1 MVKPSRLEDILPLS
15 PMQEGLLFQTEY
27 DRSGPD
33 VYAVQHTIEVEGPL
47 DASVLRGCAGALI
60 DRHAVLRAGFRRA
73 RSGRSLQVVARSV
86 PLPWTESDLGGLPAA
101 RAAAEGERLAAAD
114 FAERFD
120 LSKPPLIRFRLL
132 RLGPLRHRLVV
143 TSHHLVLD
151 GWSTP
156 VLLRELFTLYA
167 DGGDPRSLPPVTPY
181 KAYLDWLGRQDR
193 RAAGRAWRTALAGV
207 DTATRVAA
215 ADPRSPQLPDRLVQ
229 PADVRLTAALEETA
243 RRLGVTLN
251 TVLQAAWG
259 IVLARATGRQDVVF
273 GAIASGRPPELPGV
287 ESMVGLFIAML
298 PVRVRW
304 APAESLRDLLTR
316 LQAEQSA
323 LADHHHLG
331 LTGIQEEAPVADLFD
346 TAVVFENYPFA
357 DRAVEAGDVR
367 FRLTLG
373 ASRDATHYPL
383 TLLAAPGERLYLRLD
398 HRADAVD
405 RGAAQ
410 TLMDRLHQVL
420 RTLADDPD
428 RPVRTVD
435 GLLGRERRLVLDR
448 WNAPDDAPEAAGN
461 GGPDDAWQAAGNGGP
476 DHAWE
481 AAANRARDDAPEAAG
496 KVGPDHAWEAAGNR
510 APDDA
515 PEAAGKRVPDDVPQA
530 AAHEAEAHV
539 PELFERQ
546 AAAHP
551 DTVAVIGDGR
561 QLTYAE
567 LNASANRL
575 ARELVAHGAG
585 PETVVALVLPR
596 SPELVAAVLAV
607 LKAGAAYLP
616 VDPEQPTARVEF
628 LLRDARP
635 HLVLT
640 HARLAEHLP
649 AGPPPLVLDDPDTR
663 ARVAA
668 REPGDLSAADRTAPL
683 TADCPVYVMYT
694 SGSTGTPKAV
704 VMPGAPLVNL
714 MRWHHRRIGAEAG
727 ARVAQ
732 FTAIGFDVSAQEILS
747 ALLAGK
753 TLVMPDDETRRDA
766 ARLAAWLGTM
776 EITELYAPNL
786 VLDAVAQ
793 AALEQGLD
801 LPSLRHVAQ
810 AGEALTPSAALRAFF
825 ARVPGRRL
833 HNHYGPTET
842 HVVTGTT
849 LAPEPADWPTA
860 PPLGRPVTRTRCYV
874 LTADLRPAPPGVPG
888 ELYVGGAAP
897 ARGYLRRPGLT
908 ARRFVADPFGE
919 PGARVYRTGDLA
931 RWTED
936 GELEYLGRADHQ
948 VKIRGFR
955 VEPGEIEAV
964 LTRHPGVGA
973 VAVVPSTDGGHQ
985 RLVGYVVPAPGSAV
999 AVEEL
1004 RRLAQDQL
1012 PEYMVPSAFVP
1023 LDALPLTPNGK
1034 LDRAALPAP
1043 QRSAPARA
1051 GRTPQEQIVCD
1062 LFAQVLGLPRVGV
1075 TESFF
1080 DLGGHSLTATRL
1092 AARLRHTFGVELG
1105 LRDLFESSTPAAV
1118 AALLGTAGP
1127 ARPALTRRPRPG
1139 ALPLSYA
1146 QRRLWFLHKMEGPSP
1161 TYNIPMQLRLT
1172 GDLDHAALEE
1182 ALGDLVGRHESLR
1195 TVFPE
1200 VGGVPCQRILS
1211 PEEAAP
1217 RLDTKAV
1224 GEDELPDALR
1234 HGARCAIDLMTQP
1247 PLRAHLFRTGP
1258 RAHVLQL
1265 VIHHI
1270 AGDGWSLAPVASD
1283 LARAYAARTA
1293 GAGPDWDELPVQ
1305 YADYT
1310 LWQNEILGEQQD
1322 PGSLL
1327 AQQVRHWSDRL
1338 ADLPHELA
1346 MPTDR
1351 PRPDVASYRGD
1362 YLTVEWDA
1370 DLHRALDALAR
1381 RCGATLFMVLQ
1392 AGLAA
1397 LLSRLG
1403 TGHDIPIGSP
1413 IAGRADQALDDLAG
1427 FFVNT
1432 LVLRTDTSGEP
1443 TFEDLVRRVR
1453 STALDAY
1460 AHQDVPFEYLVE
1472 VLNPPRS
1479 LGRHPL
1485 FQIMFALQNAPEARF
1500 RLPGLEVEV
1509 SSGRTGTAKFD
1520 LFFSMAEHRDDT
1532 GAPSGIEGAVEYATD
1547 LYDPDTV
1554 RSLFRRWTRLLTQVA
1569 ADPSQRLGRIDVLDA
1584 AERRTLLHDRNA
1596 TRAEGERPPFT
1607 ELFAGQAERTPH
1619 SVAVVADDEE
1629 LTYGALHARSN
1640 RLAQVLARHGAG
1652 PGRLVA
1658 VALPRSAD
1666 LVTTLLAIAK
1676 TGAAYVP
1683 LDPAHPTARTALIL
1697 GEARPA
1703 LIVGTGASL
1712 ADLPGGGTTSLALDD
1727 PLLRAAVAEAPDEA
1741 PGARPGPLDAAYV
1754 IFTSGSTGRPKGVV
1768 VEHGALTN
1776 LLLGM
1781 GDLVPMGPEDALL
1794 AVTTIAFDIAALEI
1808 WLPLTGGARVVL
1820 AAEETVARPAALVEL
1835 IRRTGVTV
1843 VQATPSWWQMVAAH
1857 DLDAFGGLRVM
1868 VGGEALPVPLAARLR
1883 ETGREVLN
1891 VYGPTETTIWSTAA
1905 SLTDR
1910 TDTVIGR
1917 PIRNT
1922 RVYVLDESLRLVPPG
1937 TLGELY
1943 IAGDALAR
1951 GYLGRPSLT
1960 AGRFTADPY
1969 GPAGTRM
1976 YRTGDLVRWTAD
1988 GHLEF
1993 AGRTDHQVKLRG
2005 FRIELG
2011 EIESALAA
2019 HPEVAQAATVVRE
2032 DRPGDRRLVAYVVPD
2047 AGRASPDTGREL
2059 EHDRIDAWRDLYDTV
2074 YAAAGPVPLGED
2086 FASWNSSYD
2095 GRPLPLDEMREWRDR
2110 TVERVR
2116 ELRPRRVLE
2125 IGVGTGLLLSRLA
2138 ADCETY
2144 WGTDISPSVID
2155 TLRGHVAADRELAE
2169 RVRLLVRP
2177 AHDVEGLPEGHFD
2190 VVVLNSVI
2198 QYFPHAD
2205 YLERVIGG
2213 ALRLLAPGGAVFL
2226 GDVRDLRLQRTFVT
2240 GVQAARGRAH
2250 DNPDELRRAVEH
2262 GVLLEQELLVD
2273 PDLFTVLQGRL
2284 PELTGHSVQVRRG
2297 RAHNEMTRYRYDVVL
2312 RKQGSP
2318 VHRIT
2323 EAGQRPWPADGP
2335 AGLAALLGGERPA
2348 AVRVTGIPN
2357 GRIAHEAA
2365 LAQAVREGTPL
2376 PGTPAGGVEPEE
2388 LYDLAAAHGYRVWVT
2403 WSPSDPTALE
2413 AVFADAAA
2421 AAPVDPAAGPPAG
2434 LYRSAVSPSSRA
2446 PLSSFTN
2453 SPMTARDTGALIGR
2467 LREHLRGRLPDY
2479 MVPSAFVPLNALP
2492 LTPNRKLDRTALP
2505 APDLVVSGSSREART
2520 PQEHI
2525 VCDLFAQVLGL
2536 ARVGVHDGFFDLG
2549 GHSLLATQLVAR
2561 LRAMFGVELPLRV
2574 LFEASTPAGVAA
2586 RLDEGDAARPALERR
2601 PRPET
2606 LPLSYAQR
2614 RLWFIHQMEGL
2625 GGMYNIPLG
2634 LRLTGTLDRQALQAA
2649 LTDVVARHESLRT
2662 VFPDDGGVPRQVI
2675 LAPESAKLVLHDRAV
2690 TERELPAAL
2699 ERAARYPFDLAT
2711 QPPIRADL
2719 FRLTRDEHVLLLVV
2733 HHIAGDGWSLGP
2745 LAGDLARAY
2754 AARTAGA
2761 GPDWDELPVQYADY
2775 TLWQNRLLGD
2785 HDDADSL
2792 LARQLAYWKQQ
2803 LEGAPAALELP
2814 TDRPRPTVASY
2825 RGDYVTVQIPAAL
2838 HERLADLAR
2847 QSGATLFMVLQAGL
2861 SALLHRL
2868 GAGTDIVTGS
2878 PIAGRTDQT
2887 LDELIGFFVNTL
2899 VLRTDLSDDPTFED
2913 LLARVRETALAAYA
2927 HQDVPFEYLVEKLNP
2942 PRSLG
2947 RHPFFG
2953 VMFALQNASE
2963 RTFQLPGLNVEIA
2976 QGRTG
2981 TAKFD
2986 LFFSLAERRGTDGT
3000 ADGIAGVV
3008 EFAGDL
3014 YDAATVR
3021 DLFARWVRLLESA
3034 VAGPRR
3040 TVSGLDLLAAHE
3052 RHEMLAAASG
3062 PAVATRSAGL
3072 PELFAE
3078 RAAATPD
3085 AVAVSDGDS
3094 ALTYA
3099 ELDAWSARLA
3109 AVLAD
3114 RGVTRGSAV
3123 ALLMRRS
3130 PALVATILA
3139 VLRAGAAY
3147 VPLDSRYP
3155 ASRQRLVLAE
3165 TGSALLLT
3173 DPASRNGL
3181 DDFGT
3186 PVLVLDP
3193 RPDHRTDSAPPAVRT
3208 DGDDAAYI
3216 MYTSGSTGRPKG
3228 VVVTHRNIADFAAD
3242 PCWQGGAQRRV
3253 LLHSPLAFDLSTYEL
3268 WVPLLTGGR
3277 IELAPPGDL
3286 DAPTLAD
3293 VIARRRITSL
3303 WLTSSLFNLMADL
3316 EPGCFAEVEQVWA
3329 GGEPVSVASVR
3340 RLLEE
3345 HPRLL
3350 VVDGYGPTEATTF
3363 ASYHPVPAA
3372 DAAALGT
3379 SVPIGRPMANMGTY
3393 VLDAA
3398 LRPVPPG
3405 VVGELY
3411 LAGTGVARGYLDR
3424 PGLTAERFV
3433 ACPYG
3438 PPGLRMYR
3446 TGDLARWTP
3455 DRVLEYAGRVDQQVK
3470 LRGFRIEPGEVEAAL
3485 LDHPGVA
3492 QAAAV
3497 LRRDLAEEA
3506 QLVAY
3511 VVPGTAERDRRVE
3524 AEQVGEWLQVHDS
3537 LYGAGQDVALG
3548 EDFTGW
3554 VSSYDGR
3561 PIAGHAMREWRE
3573 RTVERVRELNP
3584 GRILEI
3590 GVGTGLLL
3598 ARLAPDVREY
3608 VATDFSPTVV
3618 EALRRRVAADPALA
3632 GRVHLRTQAAHE
3644 LAGLPEGHFD
3654 TVVVNSV
3661 VQYFPNAGYLTEVL
3675 DTAMQ
3680 LLAPGGSV
3688 FVGDVRNLRL
3698 LDAFTVG
3705 VQAARTGT
3713 RDLSALRDAVAQTA
3727 RLENELLVDPD
3738 YFTTLRDRLPD
3749 LDTVSVRLKRGR
3761 HDTELTRFRYDVV
3774 LRKRDG
3780 RPGPALAPETV
3791 DWTAAAGHAAV
3802 AGRLASTR
3810 PAALVVKDV
3819 PNPRVAADVALAG
3832 ALRSGELSPAPD
3844 ADATVDDWY
3853 ELGERLSY
3861 RVAVTWSDTARDRVD
3876 VVFADATALRGA
3888 PDPLPATLG
3897 AAPPA
3902 PGAPEPAAR
3911 FTNDPTAARGDA
3923 ALVAS
3928 LREFA
3933 QERLPAF
3940 MVPSMFVPLEAL
3952 PLTPN
3957 GKLDRAA
3964 LPRHDPRTGTTAR
3977 SPRTP
3982 HEQVVCELFAELLGV
3997 PSVGLDDNFF
4007 DLGGHS
4013 LLATR
4018 LIARIKSAFGVDV
4031 GLRTLFESPTP
4042 AGVAGRLDMDDSDSG
4057 YDVILPLRATGNEP
4071 PLFCVHPGGGIGWS
4085 YTGLI
4090 RHLDPDVP
4098 VYAVQARGLAR
4109 PQDRR
4114 PASMAEMA
4122 ADYADHLEATCPD
4135 GPYRLL
4141 GWSFGGLAAHA
4152 LATEL
4157 QRRGRT
4163 VESLT
4168 VLDVHP
4174 GWLGLTHDDVPPLDD
4189 QDMRP
4194 HLEYLMRLVGLDPD
4208 LFDEEVFVFD
4218 EVMKLLR
4225 GRGSALGALDED
4237 RLRAIVTISANN
4249 NHLMIDYRPAVFD
4262 GDILLL
4268 AATDQHRP
4276 EATAAAWRP
4285 YLTGEVRTH
4294 VVPGDHGTLL
4304 SRPGSLTRVGAVVSA
4319 ALRGTDAS

>member
-33 VYAVQHTIEVEGPL
+33 VYAVQHTIDVEGPL
-47 DASVLRGCAGALI
+47 DASLLRGCAGALV
-60 DRHAVLRAGFRRA
+60 DRHAVLRTGFRRA
-73 RSGRSLQVVARSV
+73 RSGRSLQVVARTV

-101 RAAAEGERLAAAD
+101 RAEAEGERLAAAD

-132 RLGPLRHRLVV
+132 RYGPARHRLVV
-143 TSHHLVLD
+143 TSHHIVLD

-156 VLLRELFTLYA
+156 VLLRELFTLYGG
-167 DGGDPRSLPPVTPY
+167 GGDPRTLPPVTPY
-181 KAYLDWLGRQDR
+181 KEYLDWLGRQDR
-193 RAAGRAWRTALAGV
+193 RAAERAWRAALAGI
-207 DTATRVAA
+207 DTATRISA
-215 ADPRSPQLPDRLVQ
+215 ADPRSPLLPDRIVQ
-229 PADVRLTAALEETA
+229 PADARLTAALKDTA
-243 RRLGVTLN
+243 RGLGVTLN
-251 TVLQAAWG
+251 TVVQAAWG
-259 IVLARATGRQDVVF
+259 LVLARATGRQDVVF
-273 GAIASGRPPELPGV
+273 GAIASGRPPHLPGV

-323 LADHHHLG
+323 LADHHHIG
-331 LTGIQEEAPVADLFD
+331 LTGIQREAPVADLFD

-357 DRAVEAGDVR
+357 DRATDAGDVR
-367 FRLTLG
+367 FRLVLG

-398 HRADAVD
+398 HRPDAVG
-405 RGAAQ
+405 RAAAQ

-420 RTLADDPD
+420 RTLADHPE
-428 RPVRTVD
+428 RPVRAVD
-435 GLLGRERRLVLDR
+435 GLLGSERQRVLDR
-448 WNAPDDAPEAAGN
+448 WNAPG
-461 GGPDDAWQAAGNGGP
+461 
-476 DHAWE
+476 
-481 AAANRARDDAPEAAG
+481 
-496 KVGPDHAWEAAGNR
+496 
-510 APDDA
+510 
-515 PEAAGKRVPDDVPQA
+515 
-530 AAHEAEAHV
+530 EAEEGASDGTGEPEGLANHL

-551 DTVAVIGDGR
+551 DAVAVTGDGQ
-561 QLTYAE
+561 QLSYAG

-575 ARELVAHGAG
+575 ARELVAHGVG
-585 PETVVALVLPR
+585 PETVVALVMPR
-596 SPELVAAVLAV
+596 SPELVTAVLAV

-616 VDPEQPTARVEF
+616 VDPELPPARREF
-628 LLRDARP
+628 LLSDAVP

-640 HARLAEHLP
+640 HTRLAGDLP
-649 AGPPPLVLDDPDTR
+649 TGLPQLLLDAPDTR

-668 REPGDLSAADRTAPL
+668 RAPGDLSTADRTAPL
-683 TADCPVYVMYT
+683 TADHPVYVMYT

-704 VMPGAPLVNL
+704 VMPGTPLMNL
-714 MRWHHRRIGAEAG
+714 MRWHHRRIGG
-727 ARVAQ
+727 GVGTRVAQ

-753 TLVMPDDETRRDA
+753 TLVVPDDETRRDA
-766 ARLAAWLGTM
+766 ARLAAWLDVM

-793 AALEQGLD
+793 AALEQRLD
-801 LPSLRHVAQ
+801 LPWLRHVAQ

-849 LAPEPADWPTA
+849 LPAEPADWPTA
-860 PPLGRPVTRTRCYV
+860 PLLGRPVAHTRCYV

-888 ELYVGGAAP
+888 ELYLGGAAP
-897 ARGYLRRPGLT
+897 ARGYLRRPGMT
-908 ARRFVADPFGE
+908 AGRFVADPFGE
-919 PGARVYRTGDLA
+919 PGARMYRTGDLA
-931 RWTED
+931 RWTGQ

-964 LTRHPGVGA
+964 LARHPGVGG
-973 VAVVPSTDGGHQ
+973 VAVVPRTDGGHQ
-985 RLVGYVVPAPGSAV
+985 RLVGYVVPAPGATV
-999 AVEEL
+999 PVEEL

-1012 PEYMVPSAFVP
+1012 PEFMVPSAFVL

-1043 QRSAPARA
+1043 ERTAALARS
-1051 GRTPQEQIVCD
+1051 GRTPQEQIVCE
-1062 LFAQVLGLPRVGV
+1062 LFAQVLALPRVGV
-1075 TESFF
+1075 SESFF

-1105 LRDLFESSTPAAV
+1105 LRDLFESSTPEAV

-1127 ARPALTRRPRPG
+1127 ARPALARRPRPE

-1172 GDLDHAALEE
+1172 GDLDQAALEQ
-1182 ALGDLVGRHESLR
+1182 ALGDLVTRHESLR

-1200 VGGVPCQRILS
+1200 AGGVPCQRIL
-1211 PEEAAP
+1211 PPHEAAP
-1217 RLDTKAV
+1217 RLVTTAV
-1224 GEDELPDALR
+1224 GDDELPEALR
-1234 HGARCAIDLMTQP
+1234 RGARCAIDLMTEP

-1258 RAHVLQL
+1258 RDHVLQL
-1265 VIHHI
+1265 VVHHI
-1270 AGDGWSLAPVASD
+1270 AGDGWSLAPVATD

-1293 GAGPDWDELPVQ
+1293 GAAPDWDELPVQ

-1310 LWQNEILGEQQD
+1310 LWQNEILGEQHD

-1327 AQQVRHWSDRL
+1327 AQQVSHWSGRL
-1338 ADLPHELA
+1338 SGLPDELA
-1346 MPTDR
+1346 LPTDR
-1351 PRPDVASYRGD
+1351 PRPEVASYRGD

-1403 TGHDIPIGSP
+1403 AGHDIPIGSP

-1443 TFEDLVRRVR
+1443 TFEELVRRVR
-1453 STALDAY
+1453 DTALDAY

-1485 FQIMFALQNAPEARF
+1485 FQVMFALQNAPEARF

-1520 LFFSMAEHRDDT
+1520 LFFSMAEHRDAT

-1554 RSLFRRWTRLLTQVA
+1554 RGLFRRWTRLLTQVT
-1569 ADPSQRLGRIDVLDA
+1569 ADPSQRLGQIDVLDA
-1584 AERRTLLHDRNA
+1584 TERRTLLHDRNA
-1596 TRAEGERPPFT
+1596 TRAEGEQPLYT
-1607 ELFAGQAERTPH
+1607 ELFDRQAERTPH
-1619 SVAVVADDEE
+1619 AVAVIADDAE
-1629 LTYGALHARSN
+1629 LTYGALRERSS
-1640 RLAQVLARHGAG
+1640 RLARVLARHGAG

-1666 LVTTLLAIAK
+1666 LVVALLAIAR
-1676 TGAAYVP
+1676 TGAAHVP
-1683 LDPAHPTARTALIL
+1683 LDPAHPAARIGLIL
-1697 GEARPA
+1697 REARPA
-1703 LIVGTGASL
+1703 LVVGTKATL
-1712 ADLPGGGTTSLALDD
+1712 ADLPDEGGASLALDD
-1727 PLLRAAVAEAPDEA
+1727 PRVRAAVAEGPDEA
-1741 PGARPGPLDAAYV
+1741 PDVRPGPRDAAYV

-1781 GDLVPMGPEDALL
+1781 RDLVPTGPEDALL

-1808 WLPLTGGARVVL
+1808 FLPLTGGARVVL
-1820 AAEETVARPAALVEL
+1820 AAEETAARPAALVEL

-1857 DLDAFGGLRVM
+1857 DLDALRGLRM
-1868 VGGEALPVPLAARLR
+1868 LVGGEALPAPLAARLR

-1905 SLTDR
+1905 ALSGR

-1922 RVYVLDESLRLVPPG
+1922 RVYVLDASLRPVPPG

-1943 IAGDALAR
+1943 LAGDGLAR

-1960 AGRFTADPY
+1960 AGRFTADPH

-1993 AGRTDHQVKLRG
+1993 AGRVDHQVKLRG

-2011 EIESALAA
+2011 EVESVLAA
-2019 HPEVAQAATVVRE
+2019 HPEVAQAAAVVRE

-2047 AGRASPDTGREL
+2047 AGGASPDTGRDR
-2059 EHDRIDAWRDLYDTV
+2059 EHDQLDAWRDLYDTV
-2074 YAAAGPVPLGED
+2074 YAASAPVPFGED

-2110 TVERVR
+2110 TVERIR

-2144 WGTDISPSVID
+2144 WGTDISPSVIE
-2155 TLRGHVAADRELAE
+2155 TLRGQVAADPELAE

-2177 AHDVEGLPEGHFD
+2177 AHDIEHLPEEHFD

-2240 GVQAARGRAH
+2240 GVQAARGRTG

-2262 GVLLEQELLVD
+2262 GVILEKELLVD
-2273 PDLFTVLQGRL
+2273 PGFFTVLQHRM
-2284 PELTGHSVQVRRG
+2284 PALTAHTVQVKRG

-2312 RKQGSP
+2312 RKQGAP
-2318 VHRIT
+2318 AHRIT
-2323 EAGQRPWPADGP
+2323 ETAQRPWPADGT
-2335 AGLAALLGGERPA
+2335 AGLAALLTGEHPA

-2357 GRIAHEAA
+2357 GRIAAEAA
-2365 LAQAVREGTPL
+2365 LAQAVRDGTRPHAAAT
-2376 PGTPAGGVEPEE
+2376 GDGVEPED

-2403 WSPSDPTALE
+2403 WSASDPNALE
-2413 AVFADAAA
+2413 AVFADPAAVPA
-2421 AAPVDPAAGPPAG
+2421 AHPAAGPPAG
-2434 LYRSAVSPSSRA
+2434 LYRPAVSPSSQA
-2446 PLSSFTN
+2446 GLSSFTN
-2453 SPMTARDTGALIGR
+2453 NPLTARDTAALIAR
-2467 LREHLRGRLPDY
+2467 LREHLRERLPDY

-2505 APDLVVSGSSREART
+2505 APDVVVSGSSREART

-2549 GHSLLATQLVAR
+2549 GHSLLATQLIAR

-2586 RLDEGDAARPALERR
+2586 RLDEGGAARPALERR
-2601 PRPET
+2601 PRPEV

-2614 RLWFIHQMEGL
+2614 RLWFLHQMEGL

-2634 LRLTGTLDRQALQAA
+2634 LRLTGTLDRQALQTA

-2662 VFPDDGGVPRQVI
+2662 VFPDDGGVPRQMI
-2675 LAPESAKLVLHDRAV
+2675 LAPESAKLVLHERAV
-2690 TERELPAAL
+2690 TDRELPTAL
-2699 ERAARYPFDLAT
+2699 EGAARYPFDLAT
-2711 QPPIRADL
+2711 EPPVRADL
-2719 FRLTRDEHVLLLVV
+2719 FRLAPDEHVLLLVV

-2745 LAGDLARAY
+2745 LAADLGRAY

-2761 GPDWDELPVQYADY
+2761 EPDWAQLPVQYADY
-2775 TLWQNRLLGD
+2775 TLWQNELLGD

-2792 LARQLAYWKQQ
+2792 LARQLAYWTRQ
-2803 LEGAPAALELP
+2803 LTGAPAALELP
-2814 TDRPRPTVASY
+2814 TDRPRPPVASY
-2825 RGDYVTVQIPAAL
+2825 RGDYVTVRIPAAL

-2847 QSGATLFMVLQAGL
+2847 QTGATLFMVLQAGL

-2899 VLRTDLSDDPTFED
+2899 VLRTDLSDDPTFEE
-2913 LLARVRETALAAYA
+2913 LVARVRETALAAYA

-2963 RTFQLPGLNVEIA
+2963 GAFQLPGLTVEIA
-2976 QGRTG
+2976 HGRTG

-2986 LFFSLAERRGTDGT
+2986 LFFSLAEQRGAQGA
-3000 ADGIAGVV
+3000 ADGISGVV
-3008 EFAGDL
+3008 EFADDL

-3021 DLFARWVRLLESA
+3021 ALFARWVRLLESA
-3034 VAGPRR
+3034 VAGPSRR
-3040 TVSGLDLLAAHE
+3040 VSGLDLLAAHE
-3052 RHEMLAAASG
+3052 RHEMLAVASG
-3062 PAVATRSAGL
+3062 PALPTRSAGL
-3072 PELFAE
+3072 PGLFAAQ
-3078 RAAATPD
+3078 AAATPD
-3085 AVAVSDGDS
+3085 AVAVSDDDT

-3109 AVLAD
+3109 AVLAE

-3123 ALLMRRS
+3123 ALLMQRS
-3130 PALVATILA
+3130 PALVAAILA

-3165 TGSALLLT
+3165 TGSVLLLT
-3173 DPASRNGL
+3173 DPASAAGL

-3186 PVLVLDP
+3186 PLLVLDA
-3193 RPDHRTDSAPPAVRT
+3193 RPDHRTPPAPPVVET
-3208 DGDDAAYI
+3208 DGDDAAYV

-3228 VVVTHRNIADFAAD
+3228 VVVTHRNIADFVAD
-3242 PCWQGGAQRRV
+3242 PCWHGGAQRRV

-3277 IELAPPGDL
+3277 IELAPPGEL
-3286 DAPTLAD
+3286 DAHTLAD
-3293 VIARRRITSL
+3293 VVTRRRITSL

-3316 EPGCFAEVEQVWA
+3316 EPGCFAGVEQVWA

-3340 RLLEE
+3340 RLLEA

-3411 LAGTGVARGYLDR
+3411 LAGTGVARGYLER
-3424 PGLTAERFV
+3424 PALTAERFV
-3433 ACPYG
+3433 ACPFG

-3455 DRVLEYAGRVDQQVK
+3455 DHVLEYAGRVDQQVK
-3470 LRGFRIEPGEVEAAL
+3470 LRGFRIEPGEVEAVL
-3485 LDHPGVA
+3485 LDHPGVT

-3511 VVPGTAERDRRVE
+3511 VVPGTAERDRQAE
-3524 AEQVGEWLQVHDS
+3524 TEQVGEWLQVHDS
-3537 LYGAGQDVALG
+3537 LYGSGPDERDVALG

-3554 VSSYDGR
+3554 VSSYDGQ

-3573 RTVERVRELNP
+3573 RTVERIRELNP
-3584 GRILEI
+3584 GRVLEI

-3598 ARLAPDVREY
+3598 ARLAPDAQEY

-3661 VQYFPNAGYLTEVL
+3661 VQYFPNADYLTDVL
-3675 DTAMQ
+3675 ATALR

-3698 LDAFTVG
+3698 LDAFAAG

-3713 RDLSALRDAVAQTA
+3713 HDLSALRDAVTQTT

-3738 YFTTLRDRLPD
+3738 YFAALRDRLPD
-3749 LDTVSVRLKRGR
+3749 LGAVSVRLKRGR

-3774 LRKRDG
+3774 LRKRG
-3780 RPGPALAPETV
+3780 GPSGPDLAPQTAE
-3791 DWTAAAGHAAV
+3791 WTAV
-3802 AGRLASTR
+3802 AGRSAVEERLASTR

-3832 ALRSGELSPAPD
+3832 ALRTGEPAPAPD
-3844 ADATVDDWY
+3844 ADADADVEDWY

-3861 RVAVTWSDTARDRVD
+3861 RVAVTWSDTARERVD
-3876 VVFADATALRGA
+3876 VVFADAAALPDA
-3888 PDPLPATLG
+3888 PDPLPAVLG
-3897 AAPPA
+3897 CAPPA

-3923 ALVAS
+3923 ALVTS
-3928 LREFA
+3928 LRAFA

-3964 LPRHDPRTGTTAR
+3964 LPRHDPRIGASAR
-3977 SPRTP
+3977 APRTP

-4042 AGVAGRLDMDDSDSG
+4042 AGIAARMDMDDADSG

-4085 YTGLI
+4085 YMGLI

-4109 PQDRR
+4109 PEDEL
-4114 PASMAEMA
+4114 PADMAEMA
-4122 ADYADHLEATCPD
+4122 ADYADHLEATFPE

-4157 QRRGRT
+4157 QGRGRT
-4163 VESLT
+4163 VQSLT
-4168 VLDVHP
+4168 VVDVHP

-4189 QDMRP
+4189 RNMRP

-4208 LFDEEVFVFD
+4208 LFDAEVFVFD

-4225 GRGSALGALDED
+4225 ERGSALGALDEE
-4237 RLRAIVTISANN
+4237 RLRAITAISANN

-4268 AATDQHRP
+4268 AATDQQKP

-4304 SRPGSLTRVGAVVSA
+4304 SRPGSLTRVGALLSA
-4319 ALRGTDAS
+4319 ALRGTGVS

>member
-1 MVKPSRLEDILPLS
+1 MVKPSPLEDILPLS

-27 DRSGPD
+27 DRSAPD

-47 DASVLRGCAGALI
+47 DAPLLRDCARTLV
-60 DRHAVLRAGFRRA
+60 DRHAVLRTGFRRA
-73 RSGRSLQVVARSV
+73 RSGRSLQVVARTAR
-86 PLPWTESDLGGLPAA
+86 PPWTESDLGGLPPGR
-101 RAAAEGERLAAAD
+101 RAAEAGRLAAAD
-114 FAERFD
+114 HAERFD
-120 LSKPPLIRFRLL
+120 LARPPLIRFRLL
-132 RLGPLRHRLVV
+132 RLGPDRHRLVV
-143 TSHHLVLD
+143 TSHHIVID

-156 VLLRELFTLYA
+156 VLLRELFTLYRA
-167 DGGDPRSLPPVTPY
+167 GGDPDALPPVTPY
-181 KAYLDWLGRQDR
+181 KEYLDWLGRQDR
-193 RAAGRAWRTALAGV
+193 RAAGRAWRTALAGI
-207 DTATRVAA
+207 DTATRISA
-215 ADPRSPQLPDRLVQ
+215 ADPRSPRLPDRLVR
-229 PADVRLTAALEETA
+229 PADAPLTAALERTA
-243 RRLGVTLN
+243 RGLGVTLN
-251 TVLQAAWG
+251 TVVQAAWG
-259 IVLARATGRQDVVF
+259 LVLARTTGRQDVVF
-273 GAIASGRPPELPGV
+273 GAIASGRPPQLPGV
-287 ESMVGLFIAML
+287 ETMVGLFIAML

-304 APAESLRDLLTR
+304 APHESLRDLLTR
-316 LQAEQSA
+316 LQTEQSA

-331 LTGIQEEAPVADLFD
+331 LTGIQREAPVADLFD
-346 TAVVFENYPFA
+346 TAVVFENYPFTDRGA
-357 DRAVEAGDVR
+357 DAGDVR
-367 FRLTLG
+367 FRLALD

-383 TLLAAPGERLYLRLD
+383 TLLAAPGEQLYLRLD
-398 HRADAVD
+398 HRADAID
-405 RGAAQ
+405 RTTAR

-428 RPVRTVD
+428 RPVREVD
-435 GLLGRERRLVLDR
+435 GLLDAERRLVLDR
-448 WNAPDDAPEAAGN
+448 WNAPAGTDDGT
-461 GGPDDAWQAAGNGGP
+461 PDDTDP
-476 DHAWE
+476 
-481 AAANRARDDAPEAAG
+481 RLPR
-496 KVGPDHAWEAAGNR
+496 
-510 APDDA
+510 
-515 PEAAGKRVPDDVPQA
+515 
-530 AAHEAEAHV
+530 
-539 PELFERQ
+539 LFERQ

-551 DTVAVIGDGR
+551 AATAVIGDGR
-561 QLTYAE
+561 RLTYAE

-585 PETVVALVLPR
+585 PETVVALALPR
-596 SPELVAAVLAV
+596 TPELVTAVLAV

-616 VDPEQPTARVEF
+616 VDPGLPAARTGF
-628 LLRDARP
+628 LLRDAAP
-635 HLVLT
+635 HLLLT
-640 HARLAEHLP
+640 DRGLAGRLP
-649 AGPPPLVLDDPDTR
+649 GGPPRLLLDAPDTR
-663 ARVAA
+663 ARLAA
-668 REPGDLSAADRTAPL
+668 RDPGDLSDADRTAPL
-683 TADCPVYVMYT
+683 SGDHPAYVMYT

-704 VMPGAPLVNL
+704 VMPGAPLANL
-714 MRWHHRRIGAEAG
+714 MRWHHRRIGG
-727 ARVAQ
+727 GVGSRVAQ

-753 TLVMPDDETRRDA
+753 TLVLPDDGTRRDA
-766 ARLAAWLGTM
+766 ARLAAWLDAM
-776 EITELYAPNL
+776 EITELYAPDL

-793 AALEQGLD
+793 AALEQD
-801 LPSLRHVAQ
+801 LELPRLRHVAQ
-810 AGEALTPSAALRAFF
+810 AGEALTPSDTLRAFF
-825 ARVPGRRL
+825 GRVPGRRL

-849 LAPEPADWPTA
+849 LPAEPADWPAT
-860 PPLGRPVTRTRCYV
+860 PPIGRPVTHTRCYV
-874 LTADLRPAPPGVPG
+874 LTADLRPAPPGTPG
-888 ELYVGGAAP
+888 ELYLGGAAP

-908 ARRFVADPFGE
+908 AGRFVADPFGA
-919 PGARVYRTGDLA
+919 PGARLYRTGDLA
-931 RWTED
+931 RWTAD

-955 VEPGEIEAV
+955 VEPGEVEAV
-964 LTRHPGVGA
+964 LARHPAVAGA
-973 VAVVPSTDGGHQ
+973 AVVPRTDGGRQH
-985 RLVGYVVPAPGSAV
+985 LVGYVVPAPGATV
-999 AVEEL
+999 PAEEL
-1004 RRLAQDQL
+1004 RRHVQDEL

-1043 QRSAPARA
+1043 ERTAALART
-1051 GRTPQEQIVCD
+1051 GRTPQEQIVCE
-1062 LFAQVLGLPRVGV
+1062 LFAQVLGVPRVGV

-1092 AARLRHTFGVELG
+1092 AARLRHTFDVELG
-1105 LRDLFESSTPAAV
+1105 LRDLFEASTPEAV

-1127 ARPALTRRPRPG
+1127 ARPALTRRPRPDV
-1139 ALPLSYA
+1139 LPLSHA
-1146 QRRLWFLHKMEGPSP
+1146 QRRLWFLHRMEGPGA

-1172 GDLDHAALEE
+1172 GELDHAALEQ
-1182 ALGDLVGRHESLR
+1182 ALADLVARHESLR

-1200 VGGVPCQRILS
+1200 TAGVPCQRIL
-1211 PEEAAP
+1211 PPHEAAP
-1217 RLDTKAV
+1217 RLTTTTVTD
-1224 GEDELPDALR
+1224 GELPEALR
-1234 HGARCAIDLMTQP
+1234 RGARCAIDLTTEP

-1258 RAHVLQL
+1258 RDHVLQL
-1265 VIHHI
+1265 VVHHI
-1270 AGDGWSLAPVASD
+1270 AGDGWSLAPVATD

-1293 GAGPDWDELPVQ
+1293 GTAPDRDELPVQ

-1310 LWQNEILGEQQD
+1310 LWQNELLGEQHD
-1322 PGSLL
+1322 PDSLL
-1327 AQQVRHWSDRL
+1327 ARQVAHWTDRL
-1338 ADLPHELA
+1338 AGLPDELA
-1346 MPTDR
+1346 LPADR

-1370 DLHRALDALAR
+1370 DLHRALDDLAR

-1403 TGHDIPIGSP
+1403 AGHDIPVGSP
-1413 IAGRADQALDDLAG
+1413 VAGRTDQALDDLAG

-1443 TFEDLVRRVR
+1443 TFEELVRRVR
-1453 STALDAY
+1453 DTALDAY

-1472 VLNPPRS
+1472 VLNPARS

-1485 FQIMFALQNAPEARF
+1485 FQVMFALQNAPEAHF

-1520 LFFSMAEHRDDT
+1520 LFFSMAEHRDAT
-1532 GAPSGIEGAVEYATD
+1532 GAPAGVEGAVEYATD

-1554 RSLFRRWTRLLTQVA
+1554 RVLFERWTRLLTRAA
-1569 ADPSQRLGRIDVLDA
+1569 ADPSQRIGRIDVLDA

-1596 TRAEGERPPFT
+1596 TRADGERPPFT
-1607 ELFAGQAERTPH
+1607 ELFARQAARTPH
-1619 SVAVVADDEE
+1619 APAVVADDTE
-1629 LTYGALHARSN
+1629 LTYGALHERSD
-1640 RLAQVLARHGAG
+1640 RLARVLARHGAG

-1658 VALPRSAD
+1658 VTLPRTAD
-1666 LVTTLLAIAK
+1666 LVVTLLAIAK
-1676 TGAAYVP
+1676 TGAAHVP
-1683 LDPAHPTARTALIL
+1683 LDPAHPPARTALIL

-1703 LIVGTGASL
+1703 LVVGTTATL
-1712 ADLPGGGTTSLALDD
+1712 ADLPDGDGTRLALDD
-1727 PLLRAAVAEAPDEA
+1727 PRVRAAVAEAPDGA
-1741 PGARPGPLDAAYV
+1741 PGARPGPADAAYV

-1781 GDLVPMGPEDALL
+1781 GALVPTGPEDALL
-1794 AVTTIAFDIAALEI
+1794 AVTTIAFDIAALELF
-1808 WLPLTGGARVVL
+1808 LPLTSGARVVL
-1820 AAEETVARPAALVEL
+1820 APEETVSRPAAVAEL

-1843 VQATPSWWQMVAAH
+1843 VQATPSWWEMVAAH
-1857 DLDAFGGLRVM
+1857 DLEALRGLRM
-1868 VGGEALPVPLAARLR
+1868 LVGGEPLPGPLADRLR
-1883 ETGREVLN
+1883 GTGRQVLD

-1905 SLTDR
+1905 DLTDR

-1922 RVYVLDESLRLVPPG
+1922 RVYVLDAELRPVPPG

-1943 IAGDALAR
+1943 LAGDGLAR

-1993 AGRTDHQVKLRG
+1993 AGRADHQVKLRG

-2011 EIESALAA
+2011 EVEAVLAA
-2019 HPEVAQAATVVRE
+2019 HPEVARAAAVVRE

-2047 AGRASPDTGREL
+2047 ADGASPDTGREN
-2059 EHDRIDAWRDLYDTV
+2059 DRIDAWRDLYDSV
-2074 YAAAGPVPLGED
+2074 YAASEPVPFGED

-2095 GRPLPLDEMREWRDR
+2095 GRPLPLDQMREWRDR
-2110 TVERVR
+2110 TVERIR

-2138 ADCETY
+2138 AGCETY
-2144 WGTDISPSVID
+2144 WGTDISPSVIG
-2155 TLRGHVAADRELAE
+2155 TLRGHVAADPELAG
-2169 RVRLLVRP
+2169 RVRLSVRP
-2177 AHDVEGLPEGHFD
+2177 AHDTDGLPEDHFD
-2190 VVVLNSVI
+2190 VVVLNSVV
-2198 QYFPHAD
+2198 QYFPHAG
-2205 YLERVIGG
+2205 YLERVLAG

-2226 GDVRDLRLQRTFVT
+2226 GDVRDLRLQRTFAT
-2240 GVQAARGRAH
+2240 GVQAARGRAGTH
-2250 DNPDELRRAVEH
+2250 PDELRRAVEH
-2262 GVLLEQELLVD
+2262 AVLLEKELLVD
-2273 PDLFTVLQGRL
+2273 PDFFTVLQDRL
-2284 PELTGHSVQVRRG
+2284 PDLAAHTVQVKRG
-2297 RAHNEMTRYRYDVVL
+2297 RSHNEMTRYRYDVVL
-2312 RKQGSP
+2312 RKRGAP
-2318 VHRIT
+2318 DHGVT
-2323 EAGQRPWPADGP
+2323 ETARLPWPADGT
-2335 AGLAALLGGERPA
+2335 AGLAALLAGERPA
-2348 AVRVTGIPN
+2348 AVRVTAVPN
-2357 GRIAHEAA
+2357 ARTAAEAA
-2365 LAQAVREGTPL
+2365 LARALRDGTL
-2376 PGTPAGGVEPEE
+2376 PPAASAPEDTGGAGGVEPED
-2388 LYDLAAAHGYRVWVT
+2388 LYDLAAAHGYRAWVT
-2403 WSPSDPTALE
+2403 CSASDPHALE
-2413 AVFADAAA
+2413 AVFADPAAVPA
-2421 AAPVDPAAGPPAG
+2421 ARPGAGPPAG
-2434 LYRSAVSPSSRA
+2434 LYRPAVAPSSRA
-2446 PLSSFTN
+2446 ALSSFTN
-2453 SPMTARDTGALIGR
+2453 SPLTARDPGALVAR
-2467 LREHLRGRLPDY
+2467 LREHLRERLPAS

-2492 LTPNRKLDRTALP
+2492 LTPNRKLDRAALP
-2505 APDLVVSGSSREART
+2505 APDVVVSGSSREART

-2549 GHSLLATQLVAR
+2549 GHSLLATRLIAR

-2586 RLDEGDAARPALERR
+2586 RLDEGGAARPALTRR
-2601 PRPET
+2601 PRPDV

-2614 RLWFIHQMEGL
+2614 RLWFIHQMEGM

-2634 LRLTGTLDRQALQAA
+2634 LRLTGALDRPALQTA

-2662 VFPDDGGVPRQVI
+2662 VFPDDGGVPRQAV
-2675 LAPESAKLVLHDRAV
+2675 LAPESAKLVLHDRTV

-2699 ERAARYPFDLAT
+2699 ERAARHPFDLAT
-2711 QPPIRADL
+2711 EPPVRADL
-2719 FRLTRDEHVLLLVV
+2719 FRLAPDEHVLLLVV
-2733 HHIAGDGWSLGP
+2733 HHIAGDGWSLRP
-2745 LAGDLARAY
+2745 LAADLARAY
-2754 AARTAGA
+2754 AARTAGTE
-2761 GPDWDELPVQYADY
+2761 PDWPELPVQYADY
-2775 TLWQNRLLGD
+2775 TLWQKELLGD
-2785 HDDADSL
+2785 PDDPDSL
-2792 LARQLAYWKQQ
+2792 LARQLAYWTRQ
-2803 LEGAPAALELP
+2803 LAGAPAALELP
-2814 TDRPRPTVASY
+2814 TDRPRPPVASY
-2825 RGDYVTVQIPAAL
+2825 RGDYVTVRIPAAL

-2847 QSGATLFMVLQAGL
+2847 RTGATLFMVLQAGL
-2861 SALLHRL
+2861 AALLHRL

-2899 VLRTDLSDDPTFED
+2899 VLRTDLSDDPAFEEVV
-2913 LLARVRETALAAYA
+2913 ARVRETALAAYA

-2953 VMFALQNASE
+2953 VMFALQNASGG
-2963 RTFQLPGLNVEIA
+2963 TFRLPGLTAEIA

-2986 LFFSLAERRGTDGT
+2986 LFFSLAEQRGADGT

-3008 EFAGDL
+3008 EFADDL

-3021 DLFARWVRLLESA
+3021 DLFARWVRLLEAA
-3034 VAGPRR
+3034 VAGPHRP
-3040 TVSGLDLLAAHE
+3040 VSGLDLLAEHE

-3062 PAVATRSAGL
+3062 PALPARPAGL
-3072 PELFAE
+3072 PGLFAAQ
-3078 RAAATPD
+3078 AAATPD
-3085 AVAVSDGDS
+3085 AVAVADDTTT
-3094 ALTYA
+3094 LTYA

-3109 AVLAD
+3109 ADLTA

-3123 ALLMRRS
+3123 ALLMQRS
-3130 PALVATILA
+3130 PALVAALLA

-3165 TGSALLLT
+3165 TGSTLLLT
-3173 DPASRNGL
+3173 DPASRAGL
-3181 DDFGT
+3181 EDHGV
-3186 PVLVLDP
+3186 PLLVLDP
-3193 RPDHRTDSAPPAVRT
+3193 RPDRRAAPAAAGTPGART

-3242 PCWQGGAQRRV
+3242 PCWRGGAQRRV

-3286 DAPTLAD
+3286 DAHTLAD
-3293 VIARRRITSL
+3293 VITRRRITSL
-3303 WLTSSLFNLMADL
+3303 WLTGSLFHLMADL
-3316 EPGCFAEVEQVWA
+3316 EPECFAGVEQVWA
-3329 GGEPVSVASVR
+3329 GGEPVSVTAVR
-3340 RLLEE
+3340 RLLEA

-3372 DAAALGT
+3372 DAASLGT
-3379 SVPIGRPMANMGTY
+3379 SVPIGRPMGNMGTY

-3424 PGLTAERFV
+3424 PGPTAERFV
-3433 ACPYG
+3433 ACPFG

-3455 DRVLEYAGRVDQQVK
+3455 DHLLEYAGRADQQVK
-3470 LRGFRIEPGEVEAAL
+3470 LRGFRIEPGEVEAVL

-3511 VVPGTAERDRRVE
+3511 VVPGATERDRRTE

-3537 LYGAGQDVALG
+3537 LYASGSGGDGAGGGSEERDTALG

-3554 VSSYDGR
+3554 VSSYDGQQ
-3561 PIAGHAMREWRE
+3561 IAGHAMREWRD

-3584 GRILEI
+3584 RRILEI
-3590 GVGTGLLL
+3590 GAGTGLLL
-3598 ARLAPDVREY
+3598 ARLAPDAEEY

-3618 EALRRRVAADPALA
+3618 EELRRRVTADPALA
-3632 GRVHLRTQAAHE
+3632 PRVRLLTRAAHE
-3644 LAGLPEGHFD
+3644 LDGLPEGRFD

-3661 VQYFPNAGYLTEVL
+3661 VQYFPNADYLTDVL
-3675 DTAMQ
+3675 GTALR

-3698 LDAFTVG
+3698 LEAFATG
-3705 VQAARTGT
+3705 VQAARNGT
-3713 RDLSALRDAVAQTA
+3713 HDLAALRDAVAQTT
-3727 RLENELLVDPD
+3727 RLENELLVDPG
-3738 YFTTLRDRLPD
+3738 YFTTLRERLPD

-3761 HDTELTRFRYDVV
+3761 HDTELIRFRYDVV
-3774 LRKRDG
+3774 LRKRDD
-3780 RPGPALAPETV
+3780 RPAPALTPETV
-3791 DWTAAAGHAAV
+3791 EWTAVAGRAAV
-3802 AGRLASTR
+3802 AGRLAATR
-3810 PAALVVKDV
+3810 PAALVLKDV
-3819 PNPRVAADVALAG
+3819 PNPRVAADVALAA
-3832 ALRSGELSPAPD
+3832 ALRTGEPAPVPD
-3844 ADATVDDWY
+3844 PGAGVDDWY
-3853 ELGERLSY
+3853 ELGERLAY
-3861 RVAVTWSDTARDRVD
+3861 RTAVTWSDTARDRVD
-3876 VVFADATALRGA
+3876 VVFADAAALGGA
-3888 PDPLPATLG
+3888 PDPLPAVLG

-3940 MVPSMFVPLEAL
+3940 MVPSVLVPLDAL

-3964 LPRHDPRTGTTAR
+3964 LPRHAPGAGAAAR
-3977 SPRTP
+3977 PPRTP

-3997 PSVGLDDNFF
+3997 PSVGLDGNFF

-4018 LIARIKSAFGVDV
+4018 LIARIASAFGVDV
-4031 GLRTLFESPTP
+4031 GLRTLFEAPTP
-4042 AGVAGRLDMDDSDSG
+4042 AGIAARMDMDDADGG
-4057 YDVILPLRATGNEP
+4057 YDVLLPLRATGHEP

-4085 YTGLI
+4085 YMSLI
-4090 RHLDPDVP
+4090 RHLDPAVP
-4098 VYAVQARGLAR
+4098 VHAVQARGLAR
-4109 PQDRR
+4109 PDDRL
-4114 PASMAEMA
+4114 PADMAEMA
-4122 ADYADHLEATCPD
+4122 ADYADHLEAAFPE

-4163 VESLT
+4163 VETL
-4168 VLDVHP
+4168 VVVDVHP

-4189 QDMRP
+4189 RNMRP

-4208 LFDEEVFVFD
+4208 LFDAEAFVFD

-4225 GRGSALGALDED
+4225 ERGSALGALDED
-4237 RLRAIVTISANN
+4237 RLRAITAISANN
-4249 NHLMIDYRPAVFD
+4249 NHLMIDYRPAVYD

-4268 AATDQHRP
+4268 AATDQQKP

-4294 VVPGDHGTLL
+4294 VLPGDHGTLL
-4304 SRPGSLTRVGAVVSA
+4304 SRPGPLARVGALLSE
-4319 ALRGTDAS
+4319 ALRGRDAS

>member
-33 VYAVQHTIEVEGPL
+33 VYAVQHTIEVDGPL
-47 DASVLRGCAGALI
+47 DASLLRGCAGVLI
-60 DRHAVLRAGFRRA
+60 DRHAVLRTGFRRA
-73 RSGRSLQVVARSV
+73 RSGRSLQVVARAV
-86 PLPWTESDLGGLPAA
+86 PVPWTESDLGGLPAA
-101 RAAAEGERLAAAD
+101 RAEAEGERLAAAD
-114 FAERFD
+114 HAERFD
-120 LSKPPLIRFRLL
+120 LSRPPLIRFHLMRY
-132 RLGPLRHRLVV
+132 GPTRHRLVV
-143 TSHHLVLD
+143 TGHHIVLD

-156 VLLRELFTLYA
+156 VLLRELFTLYG
-167 DGGDPRSLPPVTPY
+167 DGADPRNLPPVTPY
-181 KAYLDWLGRQDR
+181 KEYLDWLGRQDR
-193 RAAGRAWRTALAGV
+193 NAAARAWRAALTGI
-207 DTATRVAA
+207 DTATRISA
-215 ADPRSPQLPDRLVQ
+215 ADPRAPLLPDRLVR
-229 PADVRLTAALEETA
+229 PADARLTAALEDTA
-243 RRLGVTLN
+243 RGLGVTLN
-251 TVLQAAWG
+251 TVVQAAWG
-259 IVLARATGRQDVVF
+259 LVLARATGRQDVVF
-273 GAIASGRPPELPGV
+273 GAIASGRPPHLPGV
-287 ESMVGLFIAML
+287 ESMVGLFIAMV

-316 LQAEQSA
+316 LQAEQA
-323 LADHHHLG
+323 ELADHHHLG
-331 LTGIQEEAPVADLFD
+331 LTGIQREAPVADLFD

-357 DRAVEAGDVR
+357 DRAVDAGGVR
-367 FRLTLG
+367 FRLALG

-405 RGAAQ
+405 RVAAQ

-420 RTLADDPD
+420 RTLADHPD
-428 RPVRTVD
+428 RPVRAVD
-435 GLLGRERRLVLDR
+435 GLLGPERRLVLDR
-448 WNAPDDAPEAAGN
+448 WNAPDETEAGGPEPGGTEPGAPDGAEEPEAL
-461 GGPDDAWQAAGNGGP
+461 
-476 DHAWE
+476 
-481 AAANRARDDAPEAAG
+481 AR
-496 KVGPDHAWEAAGNR
+496 HL
-510 APDDA
+510 
-515 PEAAGKRVPDDVPQA
+515 
-530 AAHEAEAHV
+530 

-551 DTVAVIGDGR
+551 DAVAVIGDGE
-561 QLTYAE
+561 QLAYAE

-575 ARELVAHGAG
+575 ARELVAHGVG
-585 PETVVALVLPR
+585 PETVVALVLDR
-596 SPELVAAVLAV
+596 SPELVTAVLAV

-616 VDPEQPTARVEF
+616 VDPELPARRRESV
-628 LLRDARP
+628 LSDATP

-640 HARLAEHLP
+640 HTRLAGDLP
-649 AGPPPLVLDDPDTR
+649 ASLPRLHLDAPGTR
-663 ARVAA
+663 TRVAGRA
-668 REPGDLSAADRTAPL
+668 PGDLSDDDRTAPL
-683 TADCPVYVMYT
+683 TADHPVYVMYT

-704 VMPGAPLVNL
+704 VMPGTPLMNL
-714 MRWHHRRIGAEAG
+714 MRWHHRRIGG
-727 ARVAQ
+727 GVGTRVAQ

-753 TLVMPDDETRRDA
+753 TLVVPDDGTRRDA
-766 ARLAAWLGTM
+766 ARLAAWLDAM

-793 AALEQGLD
+793 AALERGSD
-801 LPSLRHVAQ
+801 LPWLRHVAQ
-810 AGEALTPSAALRAFF
+810 AGEALTPSDALRAFF

-849 LAPEPADWPTA
+849 LPAEPADWPAA
-860 PPLGRPVTRTRCYV
+860 PPLGRPVTHTRCYV
-874 LTADLRPAPPGVPG
+874 LTADLRPVPPGVPG
-888 ELYVGGAAP
+888 ELYLGGAAP
-897 ARGYLRRPGLT
+897 ARGYLRRPGMT
-908 ARRFVADPFGE
+908 SGRFVADPFGT
-919 PGARVYRTGDLA
+919 PGARMYRTGDLA
-931 RWTED
+931 RWTGN
-936 GELEYLGRADHQ
+936 GELEYLGRADQQ

-964 LTRHPGVGA
+964 LARHPGVGA
-973 VAVVPSTDGGHQ
+973 VAVVPRSDGGHP
-985 RLVGYVVPAPGSAV
+985 RLVGYVVPAPGTAV
-999 AVEEL
+999 PVEEL
-1004 RRLAQDQL
+1004 RRLTQDQL
-1012 PEYMVPSAFVP
+1012 PEYMVPSAFVL

-1043 QRSAPARA
+1043 ERTAALTRS
-1051 GRTPQEQIVCD
+1051 GRTPQEQIVCE
-1062 LFAQVLGLPRVGV
+1062 LFAEVIGLPRVGV

-1105 LRDLFESSTPAAV
+1105 LRDLFESSTPEAV

-1127 ARPALTRRPRPG
+1127 ARPALARRPRPEV
-1139 ALPLSYA
+1139 LPLSYA

-1161 TYNIPMQLRLT
+1161 TYNIPMQLRLR
-1172 GDLDHAALEE
+1172 GELDRTALEQ
-1182 ALGDLVGRHESLR
+1182 ALGDLVARHEGLR

-1200 VGGVPCQRILS
+1200 TGGVPCQRIL
-1211 PEEAAP
+1211 PPHEAAP
-1217 RLDTKAV
+1217 RLVTTDV
-1224 GEDELPDALR
+1224 HEDELPEALR
-1234 HGARCAIDLMTQP
+1234 HGARCAIDLMTEP
-1247 PLRAHLFRTGP
+1247 PLRAHLFRTGA
-1258 RAHVLQL
+1258 RDHVLQL
-1265 VIHHI
+1265 VLHHI
-1270 AGDGWSLAPVASD
+1270 AADGWSLAPVATD
-1283 LARAYAARTA
+1283 LARAYAARTT
-1293 GAGPDWDELPVQ
+1293 GAAPDGDDLPVQ

-1322 PGSLL
+1322 TGSLL
-1327 AQQVRHWSDRL
+1327 ARQVSHWTGRL
-1338 ADLPHELA
+1338 AGLPDELA
-1346 MPTDR
+1346 LPTDR
-1351 PRPDVASYRGD
+1351 PRPDVATYRGD

-1403 TGHDIPIGSP
+1403 AGHDIPIGSP

-1453 STALDAY
+1453 DTALDAY

-1472 VLNPPRS
+1472 VLNPARS

-1485 FQIMFALQNAPEARF
+1485 FQVMFALQNAPEAHF

-1520 LFFSMAEHRDDT
+1520 LFFSMAEHRDAT

-1554 RSLFRRWTRLLTQVA
+1554 RGLFRRWTRLLAQVT
-1569 ADPSQRLGRIDVLDA
+1569 ADPSQRLGEIDVLDA

-1596 TRAEGERPPFT
+1596 TRAEGELPPYT
-1607 ELFAGQAERTPH
+1607 ELFVRQAERTPH
-1619 SVAVVADDEE
+1619 AVAVVADDAE
-1629 LTYGALHARSN
+1629 LTYGALHERSD
-1640 RLAQVLARHGAG
+1640 RLARVFARHGAG

-1658 VALPRSAD
+1658 VALPRSTD
-1666 LVTTLLAIAK
+1666 LVVALMAIAK
-1676 TGAAYVP
+1676 TGAAHVP
-1683 LDPAHPTARTALIL
+1683 LDPAHPAARTGLIL
-1697 GEARPA
+1697 REARPA
-1703 LIVGTGASL
+1703 LVVGTEATL
-1712 ADLPGGGTTSLALDD
+1712 AELPDEGGSSLALDD
-1727 PLLRAAVAEAPDEA
+1727 PLVRAAVAEAPGGA
-1741 PGARPGPLDAAYV
+1741 PDARPGPRDAAYV

-1781 GDLVPMGPEDALL
+1781 GDLVPTGPEDALL

-1808 WLPLTGGARVVL
+1808 FLPLTRGARVVL
-1820 AAEETVARPAALVEL
+1820 ATEATVARPAALVEL

-1843 VQATPSWWQMVAAH
+1843 VQATPSWWQMIASH
-1857 DLDAFGGLRVM
+1857 DLDALRGLRM
-1868 VGGEALPVPLAARLR
+1868 LVGGEALPAPLAARLR

-1905 SLTDR
+1905 ALSGR

-1922 RVYVLDESLRLVPPG
+1922 RVYVLDASLRPVPPG

-1943 IAGDALAR
+1943 LAGDGLAR

-1988 GHLEF
+1988 GHLDF
-1993 AGRTDHQVKLRG
+1993 AGRVDHQVKLRG

-2011 EIESALAA
+2011 EVESALAA
-2019 HPEVAQAATVVRE
+2019 HPEVAEAAAIVRE

-2047 AGRASPDTGREL
+2047 AGGASPHTGR
-2059 EHDRIDAWRDLYDTV
+2059 DRERDQLDAWRDLYDTV
-2074 YAAAGPVPLGED
+2074 YATSEPVPFGED

-2110 TVERVR
+2110 TVERIR

-2138 ADCETY
+2138 ADCEAY
-2144 WGTDISPSVID
+2144 WGTDISPSVIE
-2155 TLRGHVAADRELAE
+2155 TLRGHVAADPELAAH
-2169 RVRLLVRP
+2169 VRLLTRP
-2177 AHDVEGLPEGHFD
+2177 AHDVEDLPEEHFD

-2205 YLERVIGG
+2205 YLERVISG

-2240 GVQAARGRAH
+2240 GVQAARGRTGDH
-2250 DNPDELRRAVEH
+2250 PDELRRAVEH
-2262 GVLLEQELLVD
+2262 GVIMEKELLVD
-2273 PDLFTVLQGRL
+2273 PDFFTALQQRL
-2284 PELTGHSVQVRRG
+2284 PALTAHTVQVKRG
-2297 RAHNEMTRYRYDVVL
+2297 REHNEMTRYRYDVVL
-2312 RKQGSP
+2312 RKRGAP

-2323 EAGQRPWPADGP
+2323 ETAEAPWPADGT
-2335 AGLAALLGGERPA
+2335 AGLAALLAGEHPA
-2348 AVRVTGIPN
+2348 ALRVTGIPN
-2357 GRIAHEAA
+2357 GRVAAEAA
-2365 LAQAVREGTPL
+2365 LARAVRAGLRP
-2376 PGTPAGGVEPEE
+2376 PAAPAGDGAEPED

-2403 WSPSDPTALE
+2403 WSASDPNALE
-2413 AVFADAAA
+2413 AVFAD
-2421 AAPVDPAAGPPAG
+2421 PAALPAAHPDCGPPAG
-2434 LYRSAVSPSSRA
+2434 LYRPTVSPSSRA
-2446 PLSSFTN
+2446 DLSSFTN
-2453 SPMTARDTGALIGR
+2453 NPLTARDTGALIAR
-2467 LREHLRGRLPDY
+2467 LREHLRDRLPDY

-2492 LTPNRKLDRTALP
+2492 LTPHRKLDRTALP
-2505 APDLVVSGSSREART
+2505 APDVVVSGSSREART

-2549 GHSLLATQLVAR
+2549 GHSLLATRLIAR
-2561 LRAMFGVELPLRV
+2561 LRAMFGVELPLRT

-2586 RLDEGDAARPALERR
+2586 RLDEGGAARPALERR
-2601 PRPET
+2601 PRPDV

-2614 RLWFIHQMEGL
+2614 RLWFLHQMEGL

-2649 LTDVVARHESLRT
+2649 LADVVARHEGLRT

-2675 LAPESAKLVLHDRAV
+2675 LAPESAKLVLYERPV
-2690 TERELPAAL
+2690 TEQELPATL
-2699 ERAARYPFDLAT
+2699 EHAARYLFDLAT
-2711 QPPIRADL
+2711 EPPVRAEL
-2719 FRLTRDEHVLLLVV
+2719 FRLGPDDHVLLLVV
-2733 HHIAGDGWSLGP
+2733 HHIAGDGWSLRP

-2761 GPDWDELPVQYADY
+2761 EPDWARLPVQYADY
-2775 TLWQNRLLGD
+2775 TLWQNELLGD
-2785 HDDADSL
+2785 QDDAESL
-2792 LARQLAYWKQQ
+2792 LARQLAYWTRQ
-2803 LEGAPAALELP
+2803 LTGAPSALELP
-2814 TDRPRPTVASY
+2814 TDRPRPPVASY
-2825 RGDYVTVQIPAAL
+2825 RGDHVPVRIPAAL
-2838 HERLADLAR
+2838 HERLSDLAR
-2847 QSGATLFMVLQAGL
+2847 QTGATLFMVLQAGL

-2899 VLRTDLSDDPTFED
+2899 VLRTDLSDDPTFEE
-2913 LLARVRETALAAYA
+2913 LVARVRDTALAAYA

-2963 RTFQLPGLNVEIA
+2963 GAFRLPGLNVEIA
-2976 QGRTG
+2976 PGRTG

-2986 LFFSLAERRGTDGT
+2986 LFFSLAEQRDAQGA

-3008 EFAGDL
+3008 EFASDL

-3034 VAGPRR
+3034 VAGPGRP
-3040 TVSGLDLLAAHE
+3040 VGGLDLLAAHE
-3052 RHEMLAAASG
+3052 RQEMLAAASG
-3062 PAVATRSAGL
+3062 PTLPTRSAGL
-3072 PELFAE
+3072 AELFA
-3078 RAAATPD
+3078 AQVAATPD
-3085 AVAVSDGDS
+3085 AVAVADDDC

-3109 AVLAD
+3109 ATLAE
-3114 RGVTRGSAV
+3114 RGVARGGAV
-3123 ALLMRRS
+3123 ALLMQRS
-3130 PALVATILA
+3130 PALVAAVLA

-3147 VPLDSRYP
+3147 VPLDHRYP

-3165 TGSALLLT
+3165 TGSLLLVT
-3173 DPASRNGL
+3173 DPASREGL

-3186 PVLVLDP
+3186 PLLVLGP
-3193 RPDHRTDSAPPAVRT
+3193 RPDGGTPPAAAPVRT
-3208 DGDDAAYI
+3208 EGDDAAYI

-3228 VVVTHRNIADFAAD
+3228 VVVTHRNIADFVAD
-3242 PCWQGGAQRRV
+3242 PCWHGGAQRRV

-3268 WVPLLTGGR
+3268 WAPLLTGGR
-3277 IELAPPGDL
+3277 IELAPPGEL
-3286 DAPTLAD
+3286 DAHTLAD
-3293 VIARRRITSL
+3293 VITRRGITSL

-3316 EPGCFAEVEQVWA
+3316 EPGCFADVEQVWA
-3329 GGEPVSVASVR
+3329 GGEPVSVPAVR
-3340 RLLEE
+3340 RLLEA

-3372 DAAALGT
+3372 EAPALGT

-3411 LAGTGVARGYLDR
+3411 LAGTGIARGYLGR
-3424 PGLTAERFV
+3424 PALSAERFV
-3433 ACPYG
+3433 ACPFG

-3446 TGDLARWTP
+3446 TGDLARWTS
-3455 DRVLEYAGRVDQQVK
+3455 DHLLEYAGRVDQQVK
-3470 LRGFRIEPGEVEAAL
+3470 LRGFRIEPGEVEAVL
-3485 LDHPGVA
+3485 LDHPGVTR
-3492 QAAAV
+3492 AAAV

-3511 VVPGTAERDRRVE
+3511 VVPGTAARDRQAE

-3537 LYGAGQDVALG
+3537 LYGAERDEPDTPLG

-3554 VSSYDGR
+3554 VSSYDGQ

-3573 RTVERVRELNP
+3573 RTVERIRELKP
-3584 GRILEI
+3584 ARVLEI

-3598 ARLAPDVREY
+3598 TRLAPDVREY

-3618 EALRRRVAADPALA
+3618 ETLRRRVAADQALT

-3644 LAGLPEGHFD
+3644 LAGLPEEHFD
-3654 TVVVNSV
+3654 TVIVNSV
-3661 VQYFPNAGYLTEVL
+3661 VQYFPNADYLTDVL
-3675 DTAMQ
+3675 ATALR

-3698 LDAFTVG
+3698 LDAFTTG

-3713 RDLSALRDAVAQTA
+3713 HDLAALRDAVTQTI
-3727 RLENELLVDPD
+3727 RLENELLVDPA
-3738 YFTTLRDRLPD
+3738 YFTALRDRLPD
-3749 LDTVSVRLKRGR
+3749 LDAVSVRLKRGR

-3774 LRKRDG
+3774 LRKRG
-3780 RPGPALAPETV
+3780 EGAGSALAPEV
-3791 DWTAAAGHAAV
+3791 VEWTASAGRSAV
-3802 AGRLASTR
+3802 ADRLASAR

-3832 ALRSGELSPAPD
+3832 ALRTGEPSPVPD
-3844 ADATVDDWY
+3844 ADADVDDWY

-3861 RVAVTWSDTARDRVD
+3861 RVAVTWSDSARDRVD
-3876 VVFADATALRGA
+3876 VVFADADALPGA
-3888 PDPLPATLG
+3888 PDPLPAVL
-3897 AAPPA
+3897 ASAPA
-3902 PGAPEPAAR
+3902 VPGAPEPAAR
-3911 FTNDPTAARGDA
+3911 YTNDPTAARGDA
-3923 ALVAS
+3923 ALVTS

-3933 QERLPAF
+3933 RERLPAF
-3940 MVPSMFVPLEAL
+3940 MVPSLFVPLEAL

-3964 LPRHDPRTGTTAR
+3964 LPRHDPRVAAAAR
-3977 SPRTP
+3977 APRTP

-4018 LIARIKSAFGVDV
+4018 LIARITSAFGVDV
-4031 GLRTLFESPTP
+4031 GLRALFESPTP
-4042 AGVAGRLDMDDSDSG
+4042 SGIAARLDLDDADSG

-4109 PQDRR
+4109 PEDAL
-4114 PASMAEMA
+4114 PADMEQMA
-4122 ADYADHLEATCPD
+4122 ADYADHLEATFPE
-4135 GPYRLL
+4135 GPYRVL

-4163 VESLT
+4163 VQALA
-4168 VLDVHP
+4168 VIDVHP

-4189 QDMRP
+4189 RNMRP
-4194 HLEYLMRLVGLDPD
+4194 HLEYLMRLVGLEPD
-4208 LFDEEVFVFD
+4208 LFDAEVFVFD

-4225 GRGSALGALDED
+4225 ERGSALGALDED
-4237 RLRAIVTISANN
+4237 RLRSITAISANN

-4268 AATDQHRP
+4268 AATDQQKP
-4276 EATAAAWRP
+4276 EATAAAWQP

-4304 SRPGSLTRVGAVVSA
+4304 SRPGSLTEVGALLSA
-4319 ALRGTDAS
+4319 ALRGTDVS

>member
-33 VYAVQHTIEVEGPL
+33 VYAVQHTIDVEGPL
-47 DASVLRGCAGALI
+47 DASLLRGCAGALV
-60 DRHAVLRAGFRRA
+60 DRHAVLRTGFRRA
-73 RSGRSLQVVARSV
+73 RSGRSLQVVARTV

-101 RAAAEGERLAAAD
+101 RAEAEGERLAAAD

-132 RLGPLRHRLVV
+132 RYGPARHRLVV
-143 TSHHLVLD
+143 TSHHIVLD

-156 VLLRELFTLYA
+156 VLLRELFTLYGG
-167 DGGDPRSLPPVTPY
+167 GGDPRTLPPVTPY
-181 KAYLDWLGRQDR
+181 KEYLDWLGRQDR
-193 RAAGRAWRTALAGV
+193 RAAERAWRAALAGI
-207 DTATRVAA
+207 DTATRISA
-215 ADPRSPQLPDRLVQ
+215 ADPRSPLPPDRIVQ
-229 PADVRLTAALEETA
+229 PADARLTAALENTA
-243 RRLGVTLN
+243 RGLGVTLN
-251 TVLQAAWG
+251 TVVQAAWG
-259 IVLARATGRQDVVF
+259 LVLARATGRQDVVF
-273 GAIASGRPPELPGV
+273 GAIASGRPPHLPGV

-323 LADHHHLG
+323 LADHHHIG
-331 LTGIQEEAPVADLFD
+331 LTGIQREAPVADLFD

-357 DRAVEAGDVR
+357 DRAIDAGDVR
-367 FRLTLG
+367 FRLVLG

-405 RGAAQ
+405 RAAAQ

-420 RTLADDPD
+420 RTFADHPE
-428 RPVRTVD
+428 RPVRAVD
-435 GLLGRERRLVLDR
+435 GLLGSERQRVLDR
-448 WNAPDDAPEAAGN
+448 WNAPG
-461 GGPDDAWQAAGNGGP
+461 
-476 DHAWE
+476 
-481 AAANRARDDAPEAAG
+481 
-496 KVGPDHAWEAAGNR
+496 
-510 APDDA
+510 
-515 PEAAGKRVPDDVPQA
+515 
-530 AAHEAEAHV
+530 EAEEGASDGTGEPEGLANHL

-551 DTVAVIGDGR
+551 DAVAVTGDGQ
-561 QLTYAE
+561 QLSYAG

-575 ARELVAHGAG
+575 ARELVAHGVG
-585 PETVVALVLPR
+585 PETVVALVMPR
-596 SPELVAAVLAV
+596 SPELVTAVLAV

-616 VDPEQPTARVEF
+616 VDPELPPARREF
-628 LLRDARP
+628 LLSDAVP

-640 HARLAEHLP
+640 HTRLAGDLP
-649 AGPPPLVLDDPDTR
+649 TRLPQLLLDAPDTR

-668 REPGDLSAADRTAPL
+668 RAPGDLSTADRTAPL
-683 TADCPVYVMYT
+683 TADHPVYVMYT

-704 VMPGAPLVNL
+704 VMPGMPLMNL
-714 MRWHHRRIGAEAG
+714 MRWHHRRIGGGVG

-753 TLVMPDDETRRDA
+753 TLVVPDDETRRDA
-766 ARLAAWLGTM
+766 ARLAAWLDAM

-793 AALEQGLD
+793 AALEQRLD
-801 LPSLRHVAQ
+801 LPWLRHVAQ

-849 LAPEPADWPTA
+849 LPAEPADWPTA
-860 PPLGRPVTRTRCYV
+860 PPLGRPVAHTRCYV

-888 ELYVGGAAP
+888 ELYLGGAAP
-897 ARGYLRRPGLT
+897 ARGYLRRPGMT
-908 ARRFVADPFGE
+908 AGRFVADPFGE
-919 PGARVYRTGDLA
+919 PGARMYRTGDLA
-931 RWTED
+931 RWTGQ

-964 LTRHPGVGA
+964 LARHPGVGG
-973 VAVVPSTDGGHQ
+973 VAVVPRTDGGH
-985 RLVGYVVPAPGSAV
+985 RRIVGYVVPAPGATV
-999 AVEEL
+999 PEEEL

-1012 PEYMVPSAFVP
+1012 PEFMVPSAFVL

-1043 QRSAPARA
+1043 ERTAALARA
-1051 GRTPQEQIVCD
+1051 GRTPQEQIVCE
-1062 LFAQVLGLPRVGV
+1062 LFAEVLALPRVGV
-1075 TESFF
+1075 SESFF

-1105 LRDLFESSTPAAV
+1105 LRDLFESSTPEAV

-1127 ARPALTRRPRPG
+1127 ARPALARRPRPE

-1172 GDLDHAALEE
+1172 GDLDQAALEQ
-1182 ALGDLVGRHESLR
+1182 ALGDLVTRHESLR

-1200 VGGVPCQRILS
+1200 AGGVPCQRIL
-1211 PEEAAP
+1211 PPHEAAP
-1217 RLDTKAV
+1217 RLVTTAV
-1224 GEDELPDALR
+1224 GDDELPEALR
-1234 HGARCAIDLMTQP
+1234 RGARCAIDLMTEP

-1258 RAHVLQL
+1258 RDHVLQL
-1265 VIHHI
+1265 VVHHI
-1270 AGDGWSLAPVASD
+1270 AGDGWSLAPVATD

-1293 GAGPDWDELPVQ
+1293 GAAPDWDELPVQ

-1310 LWQNEILGEQQD
+1310 LWQNEILGEQHD

-1327 AQQVRHWSDRL
+1327 AQQVSHWTGRL
-1338 ADLPHELA
+1338 SGLPDELA
-1346 MPTDR
+1346 LPTDR

-1403 TGHDIPIGSP
+1403 AGHDIPIGSP

-1443 TFEDLVRRVR
+1443 TFEELVRRVR
-1453 STALDAY
+1453 DTALDAY

-1485 FQIMFALQNAPEARF
+1485 FQVMFALQNAPEARF

-1520 LFFSMAEHRDDT
+1520 LFFSMAEHRDAT

-1554 RSLFRRWTRLLTQVA
+1554 RGLFRRWTRLLTQVTA
-1569 ADPSQRLGRIDVLDA
+1569 APSQRLGQIDLLDA
-1584 AERRTLLHDRNA
+1584 TERRTLLHDHNA
-1596 TRAEGERPPFT
+1596 TRAEGEQPPYT
-1607 ELFAGQAERTPH
+1607 ELFDRQAERTPH
-1619 SVAVVADDEE
+1619 AVAVIADDAE
-1629 LTYGALHARSN
+1629 LTYGALQERSSQLAR
-1640 RLAQVLARHGAG
+1640 VLARHGAG

-1666 LVTTLLAIAK
+1666 LVVALLAIAR
-1676 TGAAYVP
+1676 TGAAHVP
-1683 LDPAHPTARTALIL
+1683 LDPAHPAARIGLIL
-1697 GEARPA
+1697 REARPA
-1703 LIVGTGASL
+1703 LVVGTHATL
-1712 ADLPGGGTTSLALDD
+1712 ADLPDEGGTSLALDD
-1727 PLLRAAVAEAPDEA
+1727 PRVRAAVAEGPDEA
-1741 PGARPGPLDAAYV
+1741 PDVRPGPRDAAYV

-1781 GDLVPMGPEDALL
+1781 RDLVPTGPEDALL
-1794 AVTTIAFDIAALEI
+1794 AVTTIAFDIATLEI
-1808 WLPLTGGARVVL
+1808 FLPLTGGARVVL
-1820 AAEETVARPAALVEL
+1820 AAEETAARPAALVEL

-1857 DLDAFGGLRVM
+1857 DLDALRGLRM
-1868 VGGEALPVPLAARLR
+1868 LVGGEALPTPLAARLR

-1905 SLTDR
+1905 ALSGR

-1922 RVYVLDESLRLVPPG
+1922 RVYVLDASLRPVPPG

-1943 IAGDALAR
+1943 LAGDGLAR

-1960 AGRFTADPY
+1960 AGRFTADPH

-1976 YRTGDLVRWTAD
+1976 YRTGDLARWTAD

-1993 AGRTDHQVKLRG
+1993 AGRADHQIKLRG

-2011 EIESALAA
+2011 EVESVLAA
-2019 HPEVAQAATVVRE
+2019 HPEVAQAAAVVRE

-2047 AGRASPDTGREL
+2047 AGGASPDTGRDR
-2059 EHDRIDAWRDLYDTV
+2059 EHDQLDAWRDLYDTV
-2074 YAAAGPVPLGED
+2074 YAASAPVPFGED

-2110 TVERVR
+2110 TVERIR

-2144 WGTDISPSVID
+2144 WGTDISPSVIE
-2155 TLRGHVAADRELAE
+2155 TLRGQVAADPELAE

-2177 AHDVEGLPEGHFD
+2177 AHDIEHLPEEHFD

-2240 GVQAARGRAH
+2240 GVQAARGRTG

-2262 GVLLEQELLVD
+2262 GVILEKELLVD
-2273 PDLFTVLQGRL
+2273 PGFFTVLQHRM
-2284 PELTGHSVQVRRG
+2284 PALTAHTVQVKRG

-2312 RKQGSP
+2312 HKQGAP
-2318 VHRIT
+2318 AHRIT
-2323 EAGQRPWPADGP
+2323 ETAQRPWPADGT
-2335 AGLAALLGGERPA
+2335 AGLAALLTGEHPA

-2357 GRIAHEAA
+2357 GRIAAEAA
-2365 LAQAVREGTPL
+2365 LAQAVRDGTRPHAA
-2376 PGTPAGGVEPEE
+2376 PAGDGVEPED

-2403 WSPSDPTALE
+2403 WSASDPNALE
-2413 AVFADAAA
+2413 AVFADPAAVPA
-2421 AAPVDPAAGPPAG
+2421 AHPAAGPPAG
-2434 LYRSAVSPSSRA
+2434 LYRPAVSPSSRA
-2446 PLSSFTN
+2446 GLSSFTN
-2453 SPMTARDTGALIGR
+2453 NPLTARDTGALIAR
-2467 LREHLRGRLPDY
+2467 LREHLRERLPDY

-2505 APDLVVSGSSREART
+2505 APDIVVSGSSREART

-2549 GHSLLATQLVAR
+2549 GHSLLATQLIAR

-2586 RLDEGDAARPALERR
+2586 RLDEGGAARPALERR
-2601 PRPET
+2601 PRPEV

-2614 RLWFIHQMEGL
+2614 RLWFLHQMEGL

-2662 VFPDDGGVPRQVI
+2662 VFPDDGGVPRQMI
-2675 LAPESAKLVLHDRAV
+2675 LAPESAKLVLHERAV
-2690 TERELPAAL
+2690 TERELPTAL

-2711 QPPIRADL
+2711 EPPVRADL
-2719 FRLTRDEHVLLLVV
+2719 FRLAHDEHVLLLVV

-2745 LAGDLARAY
+2745 LAGDLGRAY

-2761 GPDWDELPVQYADY
+2761 EPDWAQLPVQYADY
-2775 TLWQNRLLGD
+2775 TLWQNELLGD

-2792 LARQLAYWKQQ
+2792 LARQLAYWTRQ
-2803 LEGAPAALELP
+2803 LTGAPAALELP
-2814 TDRPRPTVASY
+2814 TDRPRPPVASY
-2825 RGDYVTVQIPAAL
+2825 RGDYVTVRIPAAL
-2838 HERLADLAR
+2838 HRRLADLAR
-2847 QSGATLFMVLQAGL
+2847 QTGATLFMVLQAGL

-2899 VLRTDLSDDPTFED
+2899 VLRTDLSDDPTFEE
-2913 LLARVRETALAAYA
+2913 LVARVRETALAAYA

-2963 RTFQLPGLNVEIA
+2963 GAFQLPGLTVEIA
-2976 QGRTG
+2976 HGRTG

-2986 LFFSLAERRGTDGT
+2986 LFFSLAEQRGAQGA

-3008 EFAGDL
+3008 EFADDL

-3021 DLFARWVRLLESA
+3021 ALFALWVRLLESA
-3034 VAGPRR
+3034 VAGPSRR
-3040 TVSGLDLLAAHE
+3040 VSGLDLLAAHE

-3062 PAVATRSAGL
+3062 RALPTRTAGL
-3072 PELFAE
+3072 PELFAAQ
-3078 RAAATPD
+3078 AAATPD
-3085 AVAVSDGDS
+3085 AVAVSDDDT

-3109 AVLAD
+3109 AVLAE

-3123 ALLMRRS
+3123 ALLMQRS
-3130 PALVATILA
+3130 PALVAAILA
-3139 VLRAGAAY
+3139 VLRAGASY

-3165 TGSALLLT
+3165 TGSVLLLT
-3173 DPASRNGL
+3173 DPASAAGP

-3186 PVLVLDP
+3186 PLLVLDA
-3193 RPDHRTDSAPPAVRT
+3193 RPDHRTPPAPPVVET

-3228 VVVTHRNIADFAAD
+3228 VVVTHRNIADFVAD
-3242 PCWQGGAQRRV
+3242 ACWHGGAQRRV

-3277 IELAPPGDL
+3277 IELAPPGEL
-3286 DAPTLAD
+3286 DAHTLAD
-3293 VIARRRITSL
+3293 VITRRRITSL

-3316 EPGCFAEVEQVWA
+3316 EPGCFAGVEQVWA

-3340 RLLEE
+3340 RLLEA

-3411 LAGTGVARGYLDR
+3411 LAGTGVARGYLER
-3424 PGLTAERFV
+3424 PALTAERFV
-3433 ACPYG
+3433 ACPFG

-3455 DRVLEYAGRVDQQVK
+3455 DHVLEYAGRVDQQVK
-3470 LRGFRIEPGEVEAAL
+3470 LRGFRIEPGEVEAVL
-3485 LDHPGVA
+3485 LDHPGVT

-3511 VVPGTAERDRRVE
+3511 VVPGTAERDRHAE
-3524 AEQVGEWLQVHDS
+3524 TEQVGEWLQVHDS
-3537 LYGAGQDVALG
+3537 LYGSGRDVRDVALG

-3554 VSSYDGR
+3554 VSSYDGQ

-3573 RTVERVRELNP
+3573 RTVERIRELNP
-3584 GRILEI
+3584 GRVLEI

-3598 ARLAPDVREY
+3598 ARLAPDAQEY

-3661 VQYFPNAGYLTEVL
+3661 VQYFPNADYLTDVL
-3675 DTAMQ
+3675 ATALR

-3698 LDAFTVG
+3698 LDAFAAG

-3713 RDLSALRDAVAQTA
+3713 HDLSALRDAVTQTT

-3738 YFTTLRDRLPD
+3738 YFAALRDRLPD
-3749 LDTVSVRLKRGR
+3749 LGAVSVRLKRGR

-3780 RPGPALAPETV
+3780 RPGPDLAPQTAE
-3791 DWTAAAGHAAV
+3791 WTAVTGRSAV
-3802 AGRLASTR
+3802 EERLASTR

-3832 ALRSGELSPAPD
+3832 ALRTGELSPAPD
-3844 ADATVDDWY
+3844 ADIDADIDDWY

-3861 RVAVTWSDTARDRVD
+3861 RVAVTWSDTARERVD
-3876 VVFADATALRGA
+3876 VVFADAAALPDA
-3888 PDPLPATLG
+3888 PDPLPAVLG
-3897 AAPPA
+3897 SAPPA

-3923 ALVAS
+3923 ALVTS
-3928 LREFA
+3928 LRAFA

-3964 LPRHDPRTGTTAR
+3964 LPRHDPRIGAAAR
-3977 SPRTP
+3977 APRTP

-4042 AGVAGRLDMDDSDSG
+4042 AGIAARMDMDDADSG
-4057 YDVILPLRATGNEP
+4057 YDVILPLRGTGNEP

-4085 YTGLI
+4085 YMGLI

-4109 PQDRR
+4109 PEDEL
-4114 PASMAEMA
+4114 PADMAEMA
-4122 ADYADHLEATCPD
+4122 ADYADHLEATFPE

-4157 QRRGRT
+4157 QGRGRT
-4163 VESLT
+4163 VQSLT
-4168 VLDVHP
+4168 VVDVHP

-4189 QDMRP
+4189 RNMRP

-4208 LFDEEVFVFD
+4208 LFDAEVFVFD

-4225 GRGSALGALDED
+4225 ERGSALGALDEE
-4237 RLRAIVTISANN
+4237 RLRAITAISANN

-4268 AATDQHRP
+4268 AATDQQKP

-4304 SRPGSLTRVGAVVSA
+4304 SHPGSLTRVGTLLSA
-4319 ALRGTDAS
+4319 ALRGTGVS